1 MDSSGWLAV
10 PGAVGIGGARARRKG
25 PPPQARRR
33 ADTCPRPS
41 DYLVVSSRD
50 RGHMVCLGPRNIPQA
65 GGPWP
70 ADTQTCHRSHSGLGG
85 AASGGRCQAHFQGEL
100 RQGAPRPPTPRM
112 GVFRGAGSR
121 PSAMQL
127 DVLVRVQACLLWGP
141 TLPGPARRACLVL
154 GSPPSHTWW
163 SLRAGASVKL
173 AVQIRWP

>member
-10 PGAVGIGGARARRKG
+10 PRAVGIGGARARRKG

-85 AASGGRCQAHFQGEL
+85 RLLGGAARRTFRVSCGREPQGLPPHAWACSGE
-100 RQGAPRPPTPRM
+100 QGAGPRPCSWM
-112 GVFRGAGSR
+112 SSCGFRPVCYG
-121 PSAMQL
+121 
-127 DVLVRVQACLLWGP
+127 GP
-141 TLPGPARRACLVL
+141 PFPARRDE
-154 GSPPSHTWW
+154 
-163 SLRAGASVKL
+163 L
-173 AVQIRWP
+173 ALCWEVPQATRGGPCGRVPL

>member
-50 RGHMVCLGPRNIPQA
+50 RGHMICLGPRNIPQA

-85 AASGGRCQAHFQGEL
+85 RLPGGAARRTFRVSCGREPQGLPPHAWACSGE
-100 RQGAPRPPTPRM
+100 QGAGPRPCSWTSSC
-112 GVFRGAGSR
+112 GFRPVCYG
-121 PSAMQL
+121 
-127 DVLVRVQACLLWGP
+127 GP
-141 TLPGPARRACLVL
+141 PFPARRDE
-154 GSPPSHTWW
+154 
-163 SLRAGASVKL
+163 L
-173 AVQIRWP
+173 ALCWEVPQATRGGPCGRVPL